1 MVEVYRQENMP
12 LRSWIETDILYIHAD
27 DVPTYKKKGSIVR
40 NSFFWALR
48 SIAVQS
54 PMGKAW
60 EFETA
65 VWFALQRMLTNFTDS
80 GYLGTRETQLEF
92 REDAVIP
99 KLLQTMGT
107 WIPAAEFDDE
117 LDSKQHQ
124 YFDNGCEE
132 TGCEETDGDSTEV
145 GPLNRA
151 RTRRRKPSSLQRKAK
166 QRPQPEE
173 RPSPPYSSYI
183 KKQP

>member
-1 MVEVYRQENMP
+1 M
-12 LRSWIETDILYIHAD
+12 RSWIEEDILYIHAD
-27 DVPTYKKKGSIVR
+27 DVPTYKKQGSIVR

-48 SIAVQS
+48 SISAQS
-54 PMGKAW
+54 PMGKDW

-99 KLLQTMGT
+99 KLLQTMAT
-107 WIPAAEFDDE
+107 WIPKAEFDHE
-117 LDSKQHQ
+117 PEPEPRQ
-124 YFDNGCEE
+124 YFDEYGE
-132 TGCEETDGDSTEV
+132 DGAE
-145 GPLNRA
+145 
-151 RTRRRKPSSLQRKAK
+151 PSSEGRLNSANAKKRKRSSFQRKAK
-166 QRPQPEE
+166 QRPAPEE
-173 RPSPPYSSYI
+173 RPAPPYSSYI

>member
-1 MVEVYRQENMP
+1 M
-12 LRSWIETDILYIHAD
+12 RSWIEEDILYIHAD
-27 DVPTYKKKGSIVR
+27 DVPTYKKRGSIVR

-48 SIAVQS
+48 SISAQS

-99 KLLQTMGT
+99 KLLQAMAT
-107 WIPAAEFDDE
+107 WISKAEFDYE
-117 LDSKQHQ
+117 PEPEPRQ
-124 YFDNGCEE
+124 YFDD
-132 TGCEETDGDSTEV
+132 DGEDEAEP
-145 GPLNRA
+145 GMGGLNSA
-151 RTRRRKPSSLQRKAK
+151 NTKKRKWSSFQRKAK
-166 QRPQPEE
+166 QRPAPEE
-173 RPSPPYSSYI
+173 RPAPPYSSYI

>member
-1 MVEVYRQENMP
+1 MPHTIARVHRQEKFH
-12 LRSWIETDILYIHAD
+12 LRTWIEGDILYLHAD
-27 DVPTYKKKGSIVR
+27 DVPSYKKQGSIVR

-48 SIAVQS
+48 SIAAQS

-92 REDAVIP
+92 REDALIP
-99 KLLQTMGT
+99 RLLQTMAT
-107 WIPAAEFDDE
+107 WIPAAEFDAEPEPDPRP
-117 LDSKQHQ
+117 
-124 YFDNGCEE
+124 YFDDDSEDEAASSGVGEF
-132 TGCEETDGDSTEV
+132 TGSSA
-145 GPLNRA
+145 PK
-151 RTRRRKPSSLQRKAK
+151 RKKSSFQRKAK
-166 QRPQPEE
+166 KRPEPEE
-173 RPSPPYSSYI
+173 RPAPPYSSYI

>member
-1 MVEVYRQENMP
+1 MVEVYRQENLP
-12 LRSWIETDILYIHAD
+12 LRSWIEEDILYIHAD

-48 SIAVQS
+48 SIAAQA

-99 KLLQTMGT
+99 KLLQTMAT
-107 WIPAAEFDDE
+107 WIPQAAFDDE
-117 LDSKQHQ
+117 PEPEPRQ
-124 YFDNGCEE
+124 YFED
-132 TGCEETDGDSTEV
+132 DGDAAESASGGRWTKTAQK
-145 GPLNRA
+145 RQ
-151 RTRRRKPSSLQRKAK
+151 KSSFQRKAK
-166 QRPQPEE
+166 KRQPPEE